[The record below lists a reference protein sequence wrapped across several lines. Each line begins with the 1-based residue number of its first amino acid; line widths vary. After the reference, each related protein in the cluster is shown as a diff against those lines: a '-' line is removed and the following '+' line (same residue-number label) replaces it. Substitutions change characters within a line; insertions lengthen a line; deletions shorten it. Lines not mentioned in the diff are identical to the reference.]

1 MHVEGYNDFEPVI
14 ISKLRGPGK
23 LESRQVK
30 RKPEAQLVDEIYVYC
45 M

>member
-23 LESRQVK
+23 LESQVK